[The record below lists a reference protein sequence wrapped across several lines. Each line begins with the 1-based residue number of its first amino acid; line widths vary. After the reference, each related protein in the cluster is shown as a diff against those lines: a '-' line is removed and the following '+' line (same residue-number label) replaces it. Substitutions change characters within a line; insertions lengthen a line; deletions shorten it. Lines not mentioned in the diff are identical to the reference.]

1 MTRIPRFAKMGSTR
15 MDILNK
21 MYDELM
27 ADPTVPTNQICLD
40 YCTCKHPIGSY
51 PNFASIP
58 SNYYNALIEHY
69 VYQRVAYNSKTPAN
83 KDLRKVNFDF
93 ENHEVDENDPSLAI
107 HSRLPDGTEIIWCWA
122 GGDWEFAVSF
132 VLYLDPKNEI
142 RAYIPKKGN
151 CYCTKCNTAWGTC
164 SCGAQE
170 PASDGV
176 DYVQMYDDVINNI
189 QTK

>member
-15 MDILNK
+15 LDILNK

-27 ADPTVPTNQICLD
+27 TDPEVHPNQICLD
-40 YCTCKHPIGSY
+40 YCTCQHPLGSY

-93 ENHEVDENDPSLAI
+93 ENHEVDESDTSLSL

-122 GGDWEFAVSF
+122 GGDWESPVSF
-132 VLYLDPKNEI
+132 VLYLDPKDEI

-151 CYCTKCNTAWGTC
+151 CYCTQCNTAWGTC

-170 PASDGV
+170 PASYDV
-176 DYVQMYDDVINNI
+176 DYVLMYDDVINNI

>member
-15 MDILNK
+15 LDILNK

-27 ADPTVPTNQICLD
+27 SDPTVHPNQLCLD
-40 YCTCKHPIGSY
+40 YCTCQHPLGSY

-58 SNYYNALIEHY
+58 SAYYNSLVEHY
-69 VYQRVAYNSKTPAN
+69 VYQRVAYGAKTPAN
-83 KDLRKVNFDF
+83 KDLSKVNFDF
-93 ENHEVDENDPSLAI
+93 ENHEVDDSNPSLDK
-107 HSRLPDGTEIIWCWA
+107 LPDGTEIIWCWA
-122 GGDWEFAVSF
+122 GGDWESPVSF
-132 VLYLDPKNEI
+132 VLYLDPKDVI

-151 CYCTKCNTAWGTC
+151 CYCTQCNTAWGTC

-170 PASDGV
+170 PASDDV
-176 DYVQMYDDVINNI
+176 DYVLMYDDVINHI